1 MSFIQVDLFSGLEG
15 WRSPDAVAYVGID
28 NDPKFEADI
37 IQDIRRLSWDCFLD
51 MNRYYR
57 ESAGIAFSEQWG
69 KHDLLVTGSP
79 VCTGFTVMQI
89 GRNWDKCPDT
99 GILTPKT
106 ETAKLGIE
114 LLEACIRLIREFETY
129 YPGEVFWVFENPRAA
144 MRKMPHVQDLYRRVV
159 TWCQYP
165 EGRKIQ
171 TMKPTDLWVSDNL
184 EALSRYWWR
193 EPCKKGAS
201 CHVAAPR
208 GSYSGTQGMDKAEA
222 AKIPSELS
230 SAIARAIL
238 YRVSLDGY

>member
-15 WRSPDAVAYVGID
+15 WRCKEARAYVGID
-28 NDPKFEADI
+28 NDPKFQADM
-37 IQDIRRLSWDCFLD
+37 IQDIREVSWRDFKGVTLLGG
-51 MNRYYR
+51 YR
-57 ESAGIAFSEQWG
+57 FGELWG
-69 KHDLLVTGSP
+69 KHDLLVTASP

-89 GRNWDKCPDT
+89 GKNWDKCPDT

-114 LLEACIRLIREFETY
+114 LLEACIRLIREFEDN

-184 EALSRYWWR
+184 EALSADWWR
-193 EPCKKGAS
+193 QPCKKGAP

-238 YRVSLDGY
+238 NRGA

>member
-1 MSFIQVDLFSGLEG
+1 MNIIQADLFSGLEG

-28 NDPKFEADI
+28 NDPKFEADMI
-37 IQDIRRLSWDCFLD
+37 RDIRTVSWMDFK
-51 MNRYYR
+51 
-57 ESAGIAFSEQWG
+57 EAFGEHWG
-69 KHDLLVTGSP
+69 NHDLLVTASP

-114 LLEACIRLIREFETY
+114 LLEACIRLIREFETH

-144 MRKMPHVQDLYRRVV
+144 MRKMPHVQDLINRVV

-165 EGRKIQ
+165 EGRKVQ

-184 EALSRYWWR
+184 EALSADWWR
-193 EPCKKGAS
+193 EPCKKGAP
-201 CHVAAPR
+201 CHVPAPR
-208 GSYSGTQGMDKAEA
+208 GSYTGTQGMDKAEA

>member
-28 NDPKFEADI
+28 NDPKFQADM
-37 IQDIRRLSWDCFLD
+37 IQDIRTVSWIDFRD
-51 MNRYYR
+51 
-57 ESAGIAFSEQWG
+57 EFGEHWG
-69 KHDLLVTGSP
+69 KHDLLVTASP

-89 GRNWDKCPDT
+89 GRNWDKCPNT

-106 ETAKLGIE
+106 EMAKLGIE
-114 LLEACIRLIREFETY
+114 LLEACIRLIREFETH

-144 MRKMPHVQDLYRRVV
+144 MRKMPHVQDLNNMSV

-165 EGRKIQ
+165 EGRKVQ

-184 EALSRYWWR
+184 EALSAYWWR
-193 EPCKKGAS
+193 QPCKRGAP
-201 CHVAAPR
+201 CHVPAPR
-208 GSYSGTQGMDKAEA
+208 GSYTGTQGMDKAEA

-238 YRVSLDGY
+238 NRGE